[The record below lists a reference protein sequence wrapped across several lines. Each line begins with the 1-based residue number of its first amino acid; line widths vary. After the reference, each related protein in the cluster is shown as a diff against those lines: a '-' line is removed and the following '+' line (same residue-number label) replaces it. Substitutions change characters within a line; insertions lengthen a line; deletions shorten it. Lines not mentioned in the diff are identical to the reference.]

1 VVSGSLRRLRR
12 RAGLVHPAADT
23 LEHFKSEMLQSCK
36 EYARGMEIKRN
47 WQGSF
52 LVLGLTGELDA
63 ETAPGFEAEAD
74 KLLEEGARF
83 VVLDMSE
90 LAFISSAGLRAVLT
104 LAKELRAVRGEVR
117 FAALQKTVAEVFAMA
132 GFNRLF
138 GIFQDV
144 AAALAKTV

>member
-1 VVSGSLRRLRR
+1 
-12 RAGLVHPAADT
+12 
-23 LEHFKSEMLQSCK
+23 
-36 EYARGMEIKRN
+36 MEIKLN
-47 WQGSF
+47 LTWQGSF

-63 ETAPGFEAEAD
+63 ETAPAFEAAAD
-74 KLLEEGARF
+74 TLIEEGARF
-83 VVLDMSE
+83 VVLDMSG

-138 GIFQDV
+138 GIFPDV